1 MGMRPLRADGT
12 VGSCERCPRLV
23 ASRSQIVEASGPLSA
38 SILFVGEAPGA
49 TEDTEGVPF
58 CGRSG
63 AILDEALAAAGL
75 QRDAVRITNCVRCRP
90 PENRDPHVAER
101 ANCAPY
107 LSAEIAL
114 VDPAVIVPLGRIA
127 GEALLGE
134 PVRITAATGS
144 TQRVQVAGQAY
155 PVLICMHPA
164 ATLYDRSLRP
174 RFDAAIAAAARL
186 G

>member
-1 MGMRPLRADGT
+1 MGPLHADGT
-12 VGSCERCPRLV
+12 VGTCERCPRLV
-23 ASRSQIVEASGPLSA
+23 DSRTQIVEASGPLSA

-49 TEDTEGVPF
+49 TEDNEGIPF

-63 AILDEALAAAGL
+63 EVLDAALAAAGL

-90 PENRDPHVAER
+90 PENRDPLVGER

-107 LSAEIAL
+107 LTAEIAL

-127 GEALLGE
+127 TEALLE
-134 PVRITAATGS
+134 EEVRIVAATGA
-144 TQRVQVAGQAY
+144 TRQVEVAGGQY
-155 PVLICMHPA
+155 PVLVCMHPA

-174 RFDAAIAAAARL
+174 QFDAAIATAAQL

>member
-1 MGMRPLRADGT
+1 MGPLHADGT
-12 VGSCERCPRLV
+12 VGACERCPRLV
-23 ASRSQIVEASGPLSA
+23 DSRTQIVEASGPLSA

-90 PENRDPHVAER
+90 PENRDPRVGER

-107 LSAEIAL
+107 LTAEITL

-127 GEALLGE
+127 TEALLE
-134 PVRITAATGS
+134 EEVRIVSATGS
-144 TQRVQVAGQAY
+144 TAQVQVAGRPY

-174 RFDAAIAAAARL
+174 QFDAAIAAAAQL

>member
-1 MGMRPLRADGT
+1 MRPLHADGT

-23 ASRSQIVEASGPLSA
+23 SSRSQIVEASGPLSA

-49 TEDTEGVPF
+49 TEDTEGRPF

-63 AILDEALAAAGL
+63 AILDAALAAAGL
-75 QRDAVRITNCVRCRP
+75 RRDAVRITNCVRCRP
-90 PENRDPHVAER
+90 PENRDPRVAER

-107 LSAEIAL
+107 LTAEIAL

-127 GEALLGE
+127 TTALLDD
-134 PVRITAATGS
+134 PVQVTAATG
-144 TQRVQVAGQAY
+144 TTEQVTVAGQTY

-174 RFDAAIAAAARL
+174 RFDAAIATAARL

>member
-1 MGMRPLRADGT
+1 MRPLHADGT

-23 ASRSQIVEASGPLSA
+23 ASRSRIVEASGPLSA

-49 TEDTEGVPF
+49 TEDAEGRPF

-63 AILDEALAAAGL
+63 AILDAALAAAGL
-75 QRDAVRITNCVRCRP
+75 RRDAVRITNCVRCRP
-90 PENRDPHVAER
+90 PENRDPRVAER

-107 LSAEIAL
+107 LTAEIAL
-114 VDPAVIVPLGRIA
+114 VEPAVIVPLGRIA
-127 GEALLGE
+127 TMALLE
-134 PVRITAATGS
+134 EAVQVTAATG
-144 TQRVQVAGQAY
+144 TTEQVTVAGQRY

-174 RFDAAIAAAARL
+174 RFDAAIATAARL